1 MSKIKVSNVNQI
13 WGSQLNNKKLLI
25 MLLLSIFLFPVW
37 ALQNIEE
44 RIIKAEKSNS
54 PDTTLFNLYEQGY
67 DKFKVSDPV
76 KSIAY
81 MKKHAILSEKTG
93 DINVK
98 YHKYVRIGQIY
109 HQLGLYNLALE
120 YLLDASSYFFKTD
133 DEGSLAWLYSD
144 IGNVYF
150 ALYQYD
156 IAEPYYQ
163 QGLHAMQKLND
174 KYGESVMHNNIALC
188 QLSTGKTDESFQ
200 NLEIA
205 LKLRQ
210 EIENTYAIYH
220 SKYLIAKNYTIVGN
234 HDKGFE
240 LYHEIWDKYLHD
252 DMLPEEAKMLRASAG
267 LAIFGYYRHEGN
279 LEKAEKYLNNA
290 IEIIRSVG
298 DAYSLGSALAQKAQF
313 YVEQDKNHEALEIF
327 SDIFE
332 YAIQHGFT
340 SNAHFY
346 ANWLVR
352 LNFREK
358 NMKEVEKYYNIYT
371 TLTDTLLTQ
380 RSSENLV
387 KLHSIVQNYI
397 KEVENA
403 HLREEQIY
411 YNRLLIISSIS
422 LIIILILIFWTYLK
436 DKRNL
441 VKIRKLAN
449 ASSEGIVIHD
459 RGIIIDYNN
468 QFKKM
473 FLNNKNNLIHKNL
486 LDFSLEKDKADM
498 QKLLSSN
505 EKSELEVEMMSSS
518 DNLID
523 VKITSRPYIYRK
535 KEVRVAVIQDI
546 TKINEYIKS
555 LIAVQKELKVL
566 NATKD
571 RLFSIIAHD
580 LKNPFNA
587 IIGFTNLMKD
597 SWQELD
603 RVEMDEMI
611 NMINESS
618 ISAHSLLENLLDW
631 ARIQTD
637 QFSYHPTN
645 FPLINVIDEVL
656 ILLTASLKLK
666 QIEVV
671 VSCDDDIIIY
681 ADNRMLS
688 TIIRNLLTNAIKFTH
703 LEGEIKIH
711 AIQNNHSTILTIED
725 NGIGMSKDYIDNIFN
740 IDSLK
745 SNKGTSDEKGTGL
758 GLVLCKDL
766 IEYHQGMIE
775 IESVIDKG
783 SKIIINFPKENMEKI

>member
-13 WGSQLNNKKLLI
+13 WERELNNKELLI
-25 MLLLSIFLFPVW
+25 ILHLSSFWFPVW

-44 RIIKAEKSNS
+44 RIIQAEKYNS

-67 DKFKVSDPV
+67 DKFKVSDPI

-98 YHKYVRIGQIY
+98 YHKYVRIGQMY
-109 HQLGLYNLALE
+109 HQLGLYHLALE

-163 QGLHAMQKLND
+163 QGLQAMQKLKD

-188 QLSTGKTDESFQ
+188 QLSTGKFNESFQ
-200 NLEIA
+200 NLDIA

-220 SKYLIAKNYTIVGN
+220 SKYLLAKNYTIVGN

-252 DMLPEEAKMLRASAG
+252 DMLPEEARMLRASAG
-267 LAIFGYYRHEGN
+267 LAIFGYYRHVGN

-387 KLHSIVQNYI
+387 KLHSIVQNHI

-422 LIIILILIFWTYLK
+422 LIIIVILVFWTYLK

-473 FLNNKNNLIHKNL
+473 FLNNKNNLIHNNL

-555 LIAVQKELKVL
+555 LIVAQKELKVL

-631 ARIQTD
+631 ARIQTS
-637 QFSYHPTN
+637 QISFQPTT
-645 FPLINVIDEVL
+645 FQLRALIDEVE
-656 ILLTASLKLK
+656 ILLSAAIKLK
-666 QIEVV
+666 QIDFKIDCREDLDV
-671 VSCDDDIIIY
+671 Y

-688 TIIRNLLTNAIKFTH
+688 TVIRNLVTNAIKFTH
-703 LEGEIKIH
+703 IKGEIKIN
-711 AIQNNHSTILTIED
+711 AQENNSLVIIAIED
-725 NGIGMSKDYIDNIFN
+725 NGIGMDQEYLDNIFN
-740 IDSLK
+740 IDRIK
-745 SNKGTSDEKGTGL
+745 SNSGTRNEKGTGL
-758 GLVLCKDL
+758 GLVLCKEL
-766 IEYHQGMIE
+766 VEYHHGELIVDSE
-775 IESVIDKG
+775 LDIG
-783 SKIIINFPKENMEKI
+783 SKITIVIPQASQS